1 MKIRSLL
8 LTLLVLFAGLS
19 AASAQDGPVSIAYI
33 DTDAVI
39 LRMPGLDNVRTQLQA
54 EQEEVDSVLAEQAA
68 PKQDSLIQISQ
79 ELEQASR
86 GAVSDQSALE
96 SMQRDAL
103 RLQYEL
109 EGMRQQGMQYLA
121 AKEAQLLQ
129 PLLNQVDEAIAT
141 VSQREGIDLVLS
153 TTANNA
159 PVVLYHSQRVNDVT
173 TTVMREL
180 GINPD
185 AEPQAP
191 LPSVEGEVVAPDGQ

>member
-8 LTLLVLFAGLS
+8 FTTLALFAGFS

-39 LRMPGLDNVRTQLQA
+39 LRMPGLDNVRSELQA
-54 EQEEVDSVLAEQAA
+54 QQVEVDSILAEQAA

-96 SMQRDAL
+96 AMQRNAL
-103 RLQYEL
+103 RIQYEL

-121 AKEAQLLQ
+121 AREAQLLQ

-141 VSQREGIDLVLS
+141 VSQRENIDLVLS

-159 PVVLYHSQRVNDVT
+159 PVVLYHNQRVNDIT

-180 GINPD
+180 GIDPD
-185 AEPQAP
+185 AEPQEP
-191 LPSVEGEVVAPDGQ
+191 LPSGDVPAPGGDQ